1 MSKKHVVG
9 LGDNVVDYY
18 QNQNVKYPGGNAVNF
33 SVFAPKQLVD
43 SYYVGSLAKDDD
55 GELILNSLK
64 DENVNTSFCNRINA
78 KTEKT
83 FVNIVDGDRQFID
96 SIRGARQLPSLDEPD
111 LMKILDSALV
121 VYSACH
127 ANSENAIA
135 KLHQRGILIAYD
147 FSEMAKY
154 HTTEYLNQVAKNVD
168 IAQFSLSEA
177 KADDMERILT
187 QCMRLNTVFVLF
199 TNGGEPPLL
208 FDCNQRKKYVGQVQY
223 DPEPIDTMGAGDTFF
238 ANLVVYLLTKA
249 KDLKNISEEDIN
261 ESLTKAALAAAKTIR
276 QKGSFGHG
284 IKITK

>member
-64 DENVNTSFCNRINA
+64 NENVSTSFCNRINA

-127 ANSENAIA
+127 ANSEIAIA

-223 DPEPIDTMGAGDTFF
+223 DPEPIDTMGAGDTF
-238 ANLVVYLLTKA
+238 LLTSWSICS
-249 KDLKNISEEDIN
+249 LK
-261 ESLTKAALAAAKTIR
+261 LKT
-276 QKGSFGHG
+276 
-284 IKITK
+284 

>member
-64 DENVNTSFCNRINA
+64 NENVNTSFCNRINA

-223 DPEPIDTMGAGDTFF
+223 DSEPIDTMGAGDTFF

>member
-64 DENVNTSFCNRINA
+64 NENINTSFCNRINA

-96 SIRGARQLPSLDEPD
+96 SIRGARQLPSLDEPG
-111 LMKILDSALV
+111 LMKMLDSALV

-127 ANSENAIA
+127 ANSENVIA

-177 KADDMERILT
+177 KTEDMERILT
-187 QCMRLNTVFVLF
+187 QCMRLNTALVLF
-199 TNGGEPPLL
+199 TNGGKPPLL

-249 KDLKNISEEDIN
+249 KSLKNLSGADIN
-261 ESLTKAALAAAKTIR
+261 KSLTKAALAAAKTIR

-284 IKITK
+284 TKITK

>member
-64 DENVNTSFCNRINA
+64 NENVNTSFCNRINA

-127 ANSENAIA
+127 ANSEIAIA
-135 KLHQRGILIAYD
+135 KLHQKGILIAYD

>member
-78 KTEKT
+78 QTEKT

-127 ANSENAIA
+127 ANSENTIA

>member
-64 DENVNTSFCNRINA
+64 NENVNTSFCNRINA

>member
-1 MSKKHVVG
+1 M
-9 LGDNVVDYY
+9 
-18 QNQNVKYPGGNAVNF
+18 
-33 SVFAPKQLVD
+33 
-43 SYYVGSLAKDDD
+43 
-55 GELILNSLK
+55 
-64 DENVNTSFCNRINA
+64 
-78 KTEKT
+78 
-83 FVNIVDGDRQFID
+83 DGDRQFID

-147 FSEMAKY
+147 SSEMAKY

>member
-1 MSKKHVVG
+1 MSKKYVVG

-64 DENVNTSFCNRINA
+64 NENVNTSFCNRINA

-187 QCMRLNTVFVLF
+187 QCRRLNTVFVLF

>member
-1 MSKKHVVG
+1 MSKKHVVS

-78 KTEKT
+78 QTEKT

>member
-1 MSKKHVVG
+1 MSKEHVVG

-238 ANLVVYLLTKA
+238 ANLVVYLLAKA

>member
-249 KDLKNISEEDIN
+249 KDLKNISEENIN

>member
-127 ANSENAIA
+127 ANSEIAIA

>member
-1 MSKKHVVG
+1 MSKEHVVG

-33 SVFAPKQLVD
+33 SVFAPKKLVD

-238 ANLVVYLLTKA
+238 ANLVVYLLAKA

>member
-1 MSKKHVVG
+1 MSKKYVVG

-33 SVFAPKQLVD
+33 SVFSPKQLVD

-78 KTEKT
+78 QTEKT

>member
-1 MSKKHVVG
+1 MSKKYVVG

-78 KTEKT
+78 QTEKT

-96 SIRGARQLPSLDEPD
+96 SIRGDRQLPSLDEPD

-135 KLHQRGILIAYD
+135 KLHQKGILIAYD

>member
-64 DENVNTSFCNRINA
+64 NENVNTSFCNRINA

-135 KLHQRGILIAYD
+135 KLHQRGIVIAYD

>member
-1 MSKKHVVG
+1 MSKKYVVG

-78 KTEKT
+78 QTEKT

-187 QCMRLNTVFVLF
+187 QCRRLNTVFVLF

>member
-284 IKITK
+284 IRITK

>member
-64 DENVNTSFCNRINA
+64 NENVNTSFCNRINA

-168 IAQFSLSEA
+168 IAQFSLSKA

-284 IKITK
+284 TKITK

>member
-1 MSKKHVVG
+1 MSKKYVVG

-78 KTEKT
+78 QTEKT

-127 ANSENAIA
+127 ANSEIAIA

>member
-64 DENVNTSFCNRINA
+64 NENINTSFCNRINA

-96 SIRGARQLPSLDEPD
+96 SIRGARQLPSLDEPG
-111 LMKILDSALV
+111 LMKMLDSALV

-127 ANSENAIA
+127 ANSENVIA

-177 KADDMERILT
+177 KTEDMERILT
-187 QCMRLNTVFVLF
+187 KCMRLNTALVLF
-199 TNGGEPPLL
+199 TNGGKPPLL

-249 KDLKNISEEDIN
+249 KSLKNLSGADIN
-261 ESLTKAALAAAKTIR
+261 KSLTKAALAAAKTIR

-284 IKITK
+284 TKITK

>member
-1 MSKKHVVG
+1 MSKKYVVG

>member
-43 SYYVGSLAKDDD
+43 SYYVGSLAKDED

-64 DENVNTSFCNRINA
+64 NENVNTSFCNRINA

>member
-43 SYYVGSLAKDDD
+43 SYYVGSLAKDND

-78 KTEKT
+78 QTEKT

-127 ANSENAIA
+127 ANSENVIA
-135 KLHQRGILIAYD
+135 KLHQRGIIIAYD

>member
-127 ANSENAIA
+127 ANSENVIA
-135 KLHQRGILIAYD
+135 KLHQRGIIIAYD

-284 IKITK
+284 TKIIK

>member
-1 MSKKHVVG
+1 MSRKHVVG

-64 DENVNTSFCNRINA
+64 DENVNTSFCNRIMSQ
-78 KTEKT
+78 TEKT
-83 FVNIVDGDRQFID
+83 FVNIVDGDRQFFD
-96 SIRGARQLPSLDEPD
+96 SIRGARQLPSLDEPG
-111 LMKILDSALV
+111 LMKMLDSALV

-127 ANSENAIA
+127 ANSENVIA

-177 KADDMERILT
+177 KTEDMERILT
-187 QCMRLNTVFVLF
+187 QCMRLNTALVLF
-199 TNGGEPPLL
+199 TNGGKPPLL

-284 IKITK
+284 TKITK

>member
-1 MSKKHVVG
+1 MSKEHVVG

-33 SVFAPKQLVD
+33 SVFAPKKLVD

-64 DENVNTSFCNRINA
+64 NENVNTSFCNRINA

>member
-1 MSKKHVVG
+1 MSKKYVVG

-64 DENVNTSFCNRINA
+64 NENVNTSFCNRINA

-127 ANSENAIA
+127 ANSEIAIA

>member
-1 MSKKHVVG
+1 MSKKYVVG

-64 DENVNTSFCNRINA
+64 DENVNTSFCNRIMSQ
-78 KTEKT
+78 TEKT
-83 FVNIVDGDRQFID
+83 FVNIVDGDRQFFD
-96 SIRGARQLPSLDEPD
+96 SIRGARQLPSLDEPG
-111 LMKILDSALV
+111 LMKMLDSALV

-127 ANSENAIA
+127 ANSENVIA

-177 KADDMERILT
+177 KTEDMERILT
-187 QCMRLNTVFVLF
+187 QCMRLNTALVLF
-199 TNGGEPPLL
+199 TNGGKPPLL

>member
-64 DENVNTSFCNRINA
+64 NENVNTSFCNRINA

-177 KADDMERILT
+177 KTEDMERILT

>member
-64 DENVNTSFCNRINA
+64 NENVNTSFCNRINA

-127 ANSENAIA
+127 ANSEIAIA

>member
-43 SYYVGSLAKDDD
+43 SYYVGSLAKDED

-64 DENVNTSFCNRINA
+64 NENVNTSFCNRINA

-96 SIRGARQLPSLDEPD
+96 SIRGVRQLPSLDEPD

>member
-64 DENVNTSFCNRINA
+64 NENVNTSFCNRINA

-284 IKITK
+284 TKITG

>member
-1 MSKKHVVG
+1 MSKEHVVG

-78 KTEKT
+78 QTEKT

>member
-78 KTEKT
+78 QTEKT

>member
-33 SVFAPKQLVD
+33 SVFAPEQLVD

-127 ANSENAIA
+127 ANSETAIA

>member
-43 SYYVGSLAKDDD
+43 SYYVGSLAKDND

-78 KTEKT
+78 QTEKT

>member
-1 MSKKHVVG
+1 MSKKYVVG

-64 DENVNTSFCNRINA
+64 NENVNTSFCNRINA

-127 ANSENAIA
+127 ANSEIAIA

-168 IAQFSLSEA
+168 IAQFSLSET

>member
-78 KTEKT
+78 QTEKT
-83 FVNIVDGDRQFID
+83 FVNIVDGDRQFVN